1 MNKETISQIKARLQT
16 ITDATDPYLQTIR
29 DDSRKGVQM
38 AIQQFERRLARQKE
52 AEEAFNNRFK
62 YEKYYWENGCQYIA
76 GMDEVGRGPLA
87 GPVVTC
93 AVILNADF
101 DLIGV
106 TDSKQLTRHERENL
120 YLRIVDEAVEVSIAV
135 NDAPVIDQM
144 NIYAA
149 TQDAMIR
156 AVNHLHHRPD
166 HLIVDAV
173 PLAIDIPQTTLI
185 KGDQKSISVA
195 AASIVAKEYRDHLMR
210 DYDYVYPGYGFAQ
223 NMGYGTKEHLAGLE
237 KMGATPIHR
246 RSFNP
251 VPKYINKKM
260 HFQKAF
266 VYKYKEAFLCYK

>member
-16 ITDATDPYLQTIR
+16 ITDTTDPYLQTIR

-135 NDAPVIDQM
+135 NSPAVIDQL
-144 NIYAA
+144 NIYRA

-156 AVNHLHHRPD
+156 AVHELHHQPS

-173 PLAIDIPQTTLI
+173 PLSLPIPQTTLI

-195 AASIVAKEYRDHLMR
+195 AASIVAKEYRDHLMA
-210 DYDYVYPGYGFAQ
+210 DYAQLYPGYDFEN
-223 NMGYGTKEHLAGLE
+223 NMGYGTKQHLAGLQ
-237 KMGATPIHR
+237 KYGVTPIHR
-246 RSFNP
+246 RTFAP
-251 VPKYINKKM
+251 VPN
-260 HFQKAF
+260 
-266 VYKYKEAFLCYK
+266 FLSKN

>member
-1 MNKETISQIKARLQT
+1 MSKETISQIKEHLQKISRL
-16 ITDATDPYLQTIR
+16 DDPYIQLISA
-29 DDSRKGVQM
+29 DSRKGVQT
-38 AIQQFERRLARQKE
+38 AIGQFKRRIIRQQE
-52 AEEAFNNRFK
+52 AQTAFKNRFK
-62 YEKYYWENGCQYIA
+62 YENHYWQSGCKYVA

-101 DLIGV
+101 NLVGV

-120 YLRIVDEAVEVSIAV
+120 YLKIVDESVEVSIAV
-135 NDAPVIDQM
+135 NDAPVIDKL

-149 TQDAMIR
+149 TQNAMIR
-156 AVNHLHHRPD
+156 AVNQLHHRPD

-173 PLAIDIPQTTLI
+173 PLEIDIPQTTLI

-223 NMGYGTKEHLAGLE
+223 NMGYGTKEHLMGLE
-237 KMGATPIHR
+237 SLGATPIHR

-251 VPKYINKKM
+251 VPKYLK
-260 HFQKAF
+260 
-266 VYKYKEAFLCYK
+266 

>member
-62 YEKYYWENGCQYIA
+62 YEKYYWEKGCQYVA

-223 NMGYGTKEHLAGLE
+223 NMGYGTKEHLVGLE

-251 VPKYINKKM
+251 VPKYLNPKCQFKLE
-260 HFQKAF
+260 KS
-266 VYKYKEAFLCYK
+266 